1 MGSIATNKN
10 QVTLYYNSN
19 NSIGKQSLAYLNSSL
34 RSINSIDISKT
45 KVTGKQWLEITSN
58 LNVSLTDLVN
68 QTHPDFKS
76 EYENVNDLS
85 REDWIKILQNKPQ
98 VLSYPIL
105 IVNKSYHLIETP
117 SKIAKLLE
125 SEEKSQ
131 DARSKE

>member
-45 KVTGKQWLEITSN
+45 KITGKQWLEITNN
-58 LNVSLTDLVN
+58 LNVSLTDLIN
-68 QTHPDFKS
+68 QSHPDFKS
-76 EYENVNDLS
+76 EYNNVHNLS
-85 REDWIKILQNKPQ
+85 REDWIKILQSKPQ

-105 IVNKSYHLIETP
+105 IINKSYYLIKTP
-117 SKIAKLLE
+117 SEISKLLE
-125 SEEKSQ
+125 SEEKSK
-131 DARSKE
+131 DARSKK